1 MCCYSQ
7 LSYYFSSL
15 AFLVYLHQY
24 VYFFGDKL
32 LYRFFNDT
40 VTDKFSLYKRRY
52 VVKNLWK
59 SCMLAVI
66 LITSS
71 IAFVD
76 GFFNGIWSNL
86 NFLVWGTLY
95 VALDLSGLI
104 YVRGLPA
111 ATKLHHTVVCILG
124 TLNAFADYNVPGYY
138 RSILIYTYF
147 SILPFIVNFYLG
159 YRYLEHN
166 TERCKLVARFS
177 YIVYGL
183 SLTLNISSQLIFF
196 YYEPFNW
203 TILFYMTM
211 YSVIM
216 NDDIK
221 LISFLRLEAVDN
233 KFNGIRLYL

>member
-1 MCCYSQ
+1 MCYSQ

-32 LYRFFNDT
+32 LHRCFDDI

-52 VVKNLWK
+52 VIKNLWK
-59 SCMLAVI
+59 SGMLALI
-66 LITSS
+66 LMTST
-71 IAFVD
+71 IAFFD
-76 GFFNGIWSNL
+76 GFLNCIWSNL

-111 ATKLHHTVVCILG
+111 ATKVHHTVVCILG

-159 YRYLEHN
+159 YRYLEQN
-166 TERCKLVARFS
+166 TDRRKLIARIS
-177 YIVYGL
+177 YLVYGL
-183 SLTLNISSQLIFF
+183 SLSLNIFCQFIFF

-203 TILFYMTM
+203 TILFYTAM
-211 YSVIM
+211 YAMIM

-221 LISFLRLEAVDN
+221 LIQFLRLEAV
-233 KFNGIRLYL
+233 